1 MKKLWILLLCI
12 IIIGCAQN
20 APDTGSPN
28 NNSNQNEN
36 YTVKVFWEGQA
47 NRAAD
52 ATEENKI
59 QVTFFKVP
67 IEDDRYVYSKR
78 QEIDQFE
85 ISPGDIL
92 NRDYRDKVPEGY
104 MLAFYAKDYVMVSKA
119 NDGYFH
125 NGQPIDT
132 FFELK
137 FETAD
142 DGTTYATT
150 LLGTS
155 IEDEKLYDLPKE
167 GWEEG
172 DSILDATGQNPER
185 QFYLNNQYLMGYY
198 ENQAMVYCYPLFGK
212 GYLTYWFM
220 KPNADGYLVYGG
232 EEYQNQIVRA
242 KTKFKELTGIDLD
255 AVKNPDDD
263 PNVIPDDDPADN
275 PNDNPSDT
283 PDDEPNDTPSETTG
297 DDPNDNPSDTT
308 GDDPN
313 DNLSDTP
320 NDDPNGNPNDN
331 PDDPNAN
338 PSDNSEDN
346 PDTNP
351 YYDLNQT
358 NTNPRILN
366 RPNETQGIYRLMGK
380 LTSLRNANVDS
391 IITIKNQTE
400 QTLDGAAGLAILTRN
415 SKKTYDFLIV
425 GLQNNKGTIRSYV
438 SYYCNITKEAFTAGI
453 FGAQSG
459 PQAFNPDTTNSYEI
473 AILTYQNSVQA
484 MSDFSLDENGELK
497 IGLSFKVKEDGSIDV
512 IFKKDCQIDEE
523 TGAVTGGTTV
533 HTINVT
539 QKITGT
545 AFTQASKSL
554 YGYALIQP
562 NKTLNAEY
570 YYAP

>member
-20 APDTGSPN
+20 APDTGSTN

-52 ATEENKI
+52 AIEENKI

-85 ISPGDIL
+85 ISPGDTL

-104 MLAFYAKDYVMVSKA
+104 MLAFYAKDYVMLSKA
-119 NDGYFH
+119 NDGYYQ
-125 NGQPIDT
+125 NGQPVDT

-137 FETAD
+137 FETVS
-142 DGTTYATT
+142 DGTIVAST
-150 LLGTS
+150 LLGNS
-155 IEDEKLYDLPKE
+155 IDEEKLYSLPKTD
-167 GWEEG
+167 WEETYQT
-172 DSILDATGQNPER
+172 LDDNDEYPIRNFLFENRYQII
-185 QFYLNNQYLMGYY
+185 YY
-198 ENQAMVYCYPLFGK
+198 ENQAMVGCFSSTG
-212 GYLTYWFM
+212 GHLTYWFM
-220 KPNADGYLVYGG
+220 KPNSEGHLVYEGQ
-232 EEYQNQIVRA
+232 EYQNQISRS

-255 AVKNPDDD
+255 ATKNPDDD
-263 PNVIPDDDPADN
+263 PNVTPDDDPAD
-275 PNDNPSDT
+275 
-283 PDDEPNDTPSETTG
+283 
-297 DDPNDNPSDTT
+297 
-308 GDDPN
+308 
-313 DNLSDTP
+313 
-320 NDDPNGNPNDN
+320 DPNGNPSDN
-331 PDDPNAN
+331 PEDDPNA
-338 PSDNSEDN
+338 
-346 PDTNP
+346 NP

-366 RPNETQGIYRLMGK
+366 RLNETQEISRLMGN
-380 LTSLRNANVDS
+380 LTYLRNANVDS

-400 QTLDGAAGLAILTRN
+400 QTFDGAAGLAILTRN

-438 SYYCNITKEAFTAGI
+438 SYYCNIPKEAFTASN
-453 FGAQSG
+453 FGAQAG
-459 PQAFNPDTTNSYEI
+459 PQAFLPDTTNSYEI
-473 AILTYQNSVQA
+473 EILTYPNSVQA
-484 MSDFSLDENGELK
+484 MSDFSLDENEELK
-497 IGLSFKVKEDGSIDV
+497 IGLSFEEKEDGSIDV

-523 TGAVTGGTTV
+523 TGAITGGTTV
-533 HTINVT
+533 HTINVSQT
-539 QKITGT
+539 ITGT

-554 YGYALIQP
+554 YAYALIQA

>member
-1 MKKLWILLLCI
+1 MKKLWILLLSI
-12 IIIGCAQN
+12 ILIGCAQN

-36 YTVKVFWEGQA
+36 YSVKVFWEGQA
-47 NRAAD
+47 NRAAAD

-67 IEDDRYVYSKR
+67 IEDDRYIYSKK

-85 ISPGDIL
+85 ISPGDTL

-142 DGTTYATT
+142 DGTTFATT

-232 EEYQNQIVRA
+232 EEYQNQISRA

-255 AVKNPDDD
+255 AVKNPADD
-263 PNVIPDDDPADN
+263 

-283 PDDEPNDTPSETTG
+283 PDDEPNDTQ
-297 DDPNDNPSDTT
+297 SDTT
-308 GDDPN
+308 GDD
-313 DNLSDTP
+313 
-320 NDDPNGNPNDN
+320 
-331 PDDPNAN
+331 
-338 PSDNSEDN
+338 

-366 RPNETQGIYRLMGK
+366 RPNETQGIYRLMGN

-400 QTLDGAAGLAILTRN
+400 QTFDGAAGLAILTRN
-415 SKKTYDFLIV
+415 STKTYDFLIV

-438 SYYCNITKEAFTAGI
+438 SYYCNIPKEAFTASN
-453 FGAQSG
+453 FGAQAG

-473 AILTYQNSVQA
+473 GILTYPNSVQA

-523 TGAVTGGTTV
+523 TGAITGGTTV
-533 HTINVT
+533 HTINVSQT
-539 QKITGT
+539 ITGT

-554 YGYALIQP
+554 YAYALIQA